1 MVIFFLCYNF
11 FRFGGFMETSFKS
24 RSFKFVYWIMLIFLV
39 GDTLDTIYRSVVN
52 GYLGEGTTFPGS
64 DVLIQPTTTD
74 MVVFLII
81 IIGVIYGIYLLY
93 NLKKAGGYWV
103 VGSNIVFIIYASI
116 FGPIAEVG
124 FSSVLPIIA
133 LYFAIYII
141 LAICVPWFYSDKF
154 E

>member
-1 MVIFFLCYNF
+1 MD
-11 FRFGGFMETSFKS
+11 TSFKT
-24 RSFKFVYWIMLIFLV
+24 RSFKFAYWIMLIVLV
-39 GDTLDTIYRSVVN
+39 GDTLDTIYRTVVE
-52 GYLGEGTTFPGS
+52 GYLGEGSAFPGS
-64 DVLIQPTTTD
+64 DVLFKATTTD

-81 IIGVIYGIYLLY
+81 LIGVIYGIYLLY

-103 VGSNIVFIIYASI
+103 VGSNIMFVIYASI

-133 LYFAIYII
+133 LYFVIYIVLTI
-141 LAICVPWFYSDKF
+141 GVPWFYSDKF

>member
-1 MVIFFLCYNF
+1 MD
-11 FRFGGFMETSFKS
+11 TSFKT

-39 GDTLDTIYRSVVN
+39 GDTLVTIYDSVVN

-64 DVLIQPTTTD
+64 DVLVQPTTTD

-81 IIGVIYGIYLLY
+81 MIGVIYGIYLLY
-93 NLKKAGGYWV
+93 NLKKTGGYWV

-116 FGPIAEVG
+116 FGPIAEIG
-124 FSSVLPIIA
+124 FSTILPIMAI
-133 LYFAIYII
+133 YFVVYII
-141 LAICVPWFYSDKF
+141 LAICAPRYYSEKF

>member
-1 MVIFFLCYNF
+1 
-11 FRFGGFMETSFKS
+11 METGFKA

-39 GDTLDTIYRSVVN
+39 GDTIDSIYRTVT
-52 GYLGEGTTFPGS
+52 GFLGEGTTFPGS
-64 DVLIQPTTTD
+64 DIVVNPTGSD

-81 IIGVIYGIYLLY
+81 MIGVIYGIYLLY
-93 NLKKAGGYWV
+93 NLKKIGGYWV

-124 FSSVLPIIA
+124 FSTVLPIMA
-133 LYFAIYII
+133 LYFSIYVVLVIG
-141 LAICVPWFYSDKF
+141 VPWYYSDKF

>member
-1 MVIFFLCYNF
+1 MD
-11 FRFGGFMETSFKS
+11 TSFKT

-39 GDTLDTIYRSVVN
+39 GDTLDTIYRTVT
-52 GYLGEGTTFPGS
+52 GFFGEGTTFPGS
-64 DVLIQPTTTD
+64 DIVVQPTSPD

-81 IIGVIYGIYLLY
+81 MIGVIYGIYLLY
-93 NLKKAGGYWV
+93 NLKKVGGYWV

-124 FSSVLPIIA
+124 FSAVFPIIA

-141 LAICVPWFYSDKF
+141 LAICVPWFYSEKF
-154 E
+154 D

>member
-1 MVIFFLCYNF
+1 MDK
-11 FRFGGFMETSFKS
+11 SFKT
-24 RSFKFVYWIMLIFLV
+24 RSFKFVYWIMLILLV
-39 GDTLDTIYRSVVN
+39 GDTLDTIYRTVT

-64 DVLIQPTTTD
+64 DVLIQPTTPD
-74 MVVFLII
+74 MVVFII
-81 IIGVIYGIYLLY
+81 IMAAVIYGIYLLY

-124 FSSVLPIIA
+124 FSTVLPIIS

-141 LAICVPWFYSDKF
+141 LAIGVPWYYSEKF
-154 E
+154 D

>member
-1 MVIFFLCYNF
+1 
-11 FRFGGFMETSFKS
+11 METGFKA

-39 GDTLDTIYRSVVN
+39 GDTIDSIYRTVT
-52 GYLGEGTTFPGS
+52 GFFGEGTTFPGS
-64 DVLIQPTTTD
+64 DIVVNPTGSD

-81 IIGVIYGIYLLY
+81 MIGVIYGIYLLY
-93 NLKKAGGYWV
+93 NLKKVGGYWV

-124 FSSVLPIIA
+124 FSTVLPIMA
-133 LYFAIYII
+133 LYFSIYVVLVIG
-141 LAICVPWFYSDKF
+141 VPWYYSDKF

>member
-1 MVIFFLCYNF
+1 
-11 FRFGGFMETSFKS
+11 METGFKA

-39 GDTLDTIYRSVVN
+39 GDTIDSIYRTVT
-52 GYLGEGTTFPGS
+52 GFLGEGTTFPGS
-64 DVLIQPTTTD
+64 DIVVNPTASD

-81 IIGVIYGIYLLY
+81 MIGVIYGIYLLY

-124 FSSVLPIIA
+124 FSTVLPIMA
-133 LYFAIYII
+133 LYFSIYVVLVIG
-141 LAICVPWFYSDKF
+141 VPWYYSDKF

>member
-1 MVIFFLCYNF
+1 
-11 FRFGGFMETSFKS
+11 METSFKS

-39 GDTLDTIYRSVVN
+39 GDTLDTIYRTIT
-52 GYLGEGTTFPGS
+52 GFFGEGSTFPGS
-64 DVLIQPTTTD
+64 DVVVQPTTTD

-81 IIGVIYGIYLLY
+81 MIGVIYGINLLY

-103 VGSNIVFIIYASI
+103 VGSNFGFIIYASI

-133 LYFAIYII
+133 LYFAIYVVLTIG
-141 LAICVPWFYSDKF
+141 VPLFYSEKF

>member
-1 MVIFFLCYNF
+1 
-11 FRFGGFMETSFKS
+11 MERSFKT
-24 RSFKFVYWIMLIFLV
+24 RSFKFIYWIMLIFLV
-39 GDTLDTIYRSVVN
+39 GDTVDTIYRSVVK

-74 MVVFLII
+74 MIVFLII

-93 NLKKAGGYWV
+93 NLKKVGGYWV
-103 VGSNIVFIIYASI
+103 VGSNFVFTIYASI

-133 LYFAIYII
+133 LYLTIYIVLTI
-141 LAICVPWFYSDKF
+141 FIPLYYSEKF
-154 E
+154 D

>member
-1 MVIFFLCYNF
+1 
-11 FRFGGFMETSFKS
+11 METNFKS

-39 GDTLDTIYRSVVN
+39 GDTLDTIYRSVVT
-52 GYLGEGTTFPGS
+52 GYLRESTTFPGS
-64 DVLIQPTTTD
+64 DVLVQLTTTD
-74 MVVFLII
+74 MFVFLII
-81 IIGVIYGIYLLY
+81 MIGVIYGIYLLY

>member
-1 MVIFFLCYNF
+1 
-11 FRFGGFMETSFKS
+11 METSFKS

-116 FGPIAEVG
+116 FGPIAEIG
-124 FSSVLPIIA
+124 FSTILPIMAI
-133 LYFAIYII
+133 YFVVYII
-141 LAICVPWFYSDKF
+141 LAICVPRYYSETF

>member
-1 MVIFFLCYNF
+1 MDK
-11 FRFGGFMETSFKS
+11 SFKT
-24 RSFKFVYWIMLIFLV
+24 RSFKFAYWIMLIVLV
-39 GDTLDTIYRSVVN
+39 GDTLDTIYRTVVE
-52 GYLGEGTTFPGS
+52 GYLGEGSAFPGS
-64 DVLIQPTTTD
+64 DVLFKATTTD

-81 IIGVIYGIYLLY
+81 MIGVIYGIYLLY

-124 FSSVLPIIA
+124 FSTVLPIIA

-141 LAICVPWFYSDKF
+141 LAICVPWFYSEKF
-154 E
+154 D